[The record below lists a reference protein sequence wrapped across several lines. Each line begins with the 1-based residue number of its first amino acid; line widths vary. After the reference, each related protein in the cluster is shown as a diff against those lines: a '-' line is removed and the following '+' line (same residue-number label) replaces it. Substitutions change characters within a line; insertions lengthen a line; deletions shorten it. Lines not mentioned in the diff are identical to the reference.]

1 MAEFLGNRV
10 MPSSWSQE
18 FSCVHLSNLVAHL
31 TGLHLR
37 QLIVEAERFTLVVV
51 PTRRTG
57 TCPLCQRKS
66 SRIHSHYERT
76 LADLPWGSRPIRLR
90 VQARRFRCVNRRCSQ
105 RIFGERFA
113 DVVRVHARRTE
124 AQRRALEDFGMEA
137 GGAAGA
143 RLAQRRGLAGS
154 GATILRFVRT
164 RPTSEGSTLRVLG
177 VDDWAHHR
185 GQTYGTILVDLEQH
199 RVVDLLEDRTADTF
213 ATWLRVHPGVEI
225 IARDRGGAYAEGA
238 RQGAPNAIQV
248 ADRFHLLANVG
259 EVLERVLARKR
270 TLLKEAAT
278 TVSAARSTPEPAPAD
293 SPLAEVTTALSAQPT
308 RKKQAVRT
316 QRAARLERYEAVVA
330 LDRLGMSQKDIARQ
344 VGIGRKT
351 VRRFL
356 RAGGFPERAERGRQR
371 TILDPYEAY
380 LRERWAGGCHNSLQ
394 LWREIHDRG
403 FPGAASLVRRF
414 VAGWRARPGRRG
426 PPPRSSAVSPVGSPP
441 PVTPFRVPSP
451 RQARW
456 FLLHSCDQLR
466 PEEQTYRTTLLDRD
480 PEISVAQALA
490 EDFGRLI
497 RERNRAALAPWLKR
511 ATDSGL
517 PEFQAF
523 VTVLDRDR
531 RAVEAALTYEWSNG
545 QTEGQINRLKYRKRQ
560 MYGRASLPLL
570 KARVLFAA

>member
-1 MAEFLGNRV
+1 MNLSRLV
-10 MPSSWSQE
+10 P
-18 FSCVHLSNLVAHL
+18 HLV
-31 TGLHLR
+31 GLHLR
-37 QLIVEAERFTLVVV
+37 QVIIEHERLTLVVM
-51 PTRRTG
+51 PLRRTAR
-57 TCPLCQRKS
+57 CPLCQRKS

-76 LADLPWGSRPIRLR
+76 IADLPWGSRPIRLR
-90 VQARRFRCVNRRCSQ
+90 LQARRFRCVNRRCSR

-113 DVVRVHARRTE
+113 DVLRVHARRTD
-124 AQRRALEDFGMEA
+124 AQRSALEDFGLEA

-143 RLAQRRGLAGS
+143 RLARRRGLAGS
-154 GATILRFVRT
+154 GTTILRLVRA
-164 RPTSEGSTLRVLG
+164 RPAPEESTPRVLG

-185 GQTYGTILVDLEQH
+185 GQTYGTILVDLERH
-199 RVVDLLEDRTADTF
+199 RVVDLLEDRTADTL
-213 ATWLRVHPGVEI
+213 ATWLREHPGVEI

-259 EVLERVLARKR
+259 DVLERVLARKR
-270 TLLKEAAT
+270 PVLKEAAT
-278 TVSAARSTPEPAPAD
+278 AVSAARSTPEPASAD
-293 SPLAEVTTALSAQPT
+293 PPLSEVATALSTQPT
-308 RKKQAVRT
+308 RKKQAART
-316 QRAARLERYEAVVA
+316 HRAERLERYAAIVA
-330 LDRLGMSQKDIARQ
+330 LDRLGMAQKDIARQ

-356 RAGGFPERAERGRQR
+356 RADGFPERAERGRPR

-414 VAGWRARPGRRG
+414 VAAWRIRPGRRG
-426 PPPRSSAVSPVGSPP
+426 PPPRSSAVPPAESPP

-456 FLLHSCDQLR
+456 FLLRSCDQLR
-466 PEEQTYRTTLLDRD
+466 PEERSYRATLLERD

-497 RERNRAALAPWLKR
+497 RERDRAALAPWLKR

-531 RAVEAALTYEWSNG
+531 LAVEAALTYEWSNG